1 MTSFENSNWRSTVDI
16 TQALGQGTINYL
28 ADKLFE
34 RTRKYFEHLDEF
46 DLDPTRR
53 SETSALLKHLFSRL
67 GVKDL
72 HQALKEAQDQFREV
86 ASSSSLPVGLLVKPN
101 PNSHEH
107 QRSVREPVLSYQNNW
122 ESEIHGL
129 PADCRT
135 SHPRLSRAGHFWFCI
150 CRRTGCAHTENHGN
164 RYFDYYDLNS
174 F

>member
-1 MTSFENSNWRSTVDI
+1 MDI

-135 SHPRLSRAGHFWFCI
+135 SHPRLSRGDCIRGLNAERVLIPATREECVIYVTRLLSVIAG
-150 CRRTGCAHTENHGN
+150 
-164 RYFDYYDLNS
+164 DDDD
-174 F
+174 